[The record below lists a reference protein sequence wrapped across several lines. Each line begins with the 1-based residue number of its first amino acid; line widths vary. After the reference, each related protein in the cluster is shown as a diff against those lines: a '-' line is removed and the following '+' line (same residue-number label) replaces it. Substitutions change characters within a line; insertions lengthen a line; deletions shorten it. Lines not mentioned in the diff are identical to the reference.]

1 MSEELDRVKV
11 FLEGHGIR
19 GTVMLQDLQE
29 DWNPLKDFPG
39 AQLIEARN
47 TYIPAPGQS
56 TTRIV
61 AQLPRRV
68 IDEWHAAKAA
78 AAARAIEPVVAA
90 AVVEE
95 VISPS
100 TEEPVIEAEASGSS
114 HAIQNLV
121 ASIAEA
127 DRTFEEPQV
136 EIEMAAAPA
145 VDIVAAVEVPEVEVH
160 VAAVSDD
167 SSSTASSE
175 EDTFMSATSS
185 PVKPMVP
192 TAAVVASPS
201 QRLREIQQTIDEQ
214 SQRRRIERRRQDD
227 SIDIVVQDD
236 STLSGTT
243 TCAMAPA
250 SPSIA
255 RTVRDVYNE
264 VAARRAARKKKEQ
277 EENCDNSPLRSGR
290 KSPPPSPGAGRRG
303 TPGYTGRN
311 KKRNYYDAEY

>member
-1 MSEELDRVKV
+1 MSEELNRVKV
-11 FLEGHGIR
+11 FLEEHGIR

-29 DWNPLKDFPG
+29 DWDPLKDFPG

-61 AQLPRRV
+61 AQFPRRV

-78 AAARAIEPVVAA
+78 TRATEPVVAA

-95 VISPS
+95 VISPP
-100 TEEPVIEAEASGSS
+100 TEEPIIEAEASGSS

-121 ASIAEA
+121 ASITEA
-127 DRTFEEPQV
+127 DRTFEEPP
-136 EIEMAAAPA
+136 IEMAAAPA
-145 VDIVAAVEVPEVEVH
+145 VDIVAAEIPEVEVH

-185 PVKPMVP
+185 PVKPMIP
-192 TAAVVASPS
+192 TAAVVASPVKTPS

-227 SIDIVVQDD
+227 SIDLVVQDD

-277 EENCDNSPLRSGR
+277 EENCDNSPLGSGR